1 MSDDAVMQSFEV
13 AAERAGDILP
23 SVYEAY
29 FARCPESRDLM
40 RLVDQHMRGRMMD
53 SVLLLLMGEAASEQ
67 RSYLRFETSNHVS
80 YGVLP
85 YMYENLL
92 YAVRDTVRSV
102 LGPEW
107 TPAME
112 GAWSER
118 LQLLLS
124 EIHEVSA
131 EVR

>member
-1 MSDDAVMQSFEV
+1 MNTSYLIIALSTAVLVSYGF
-13 AAERAGDILP
+13 DLL
-23 SVYEAY
+23 S
-29 FARCPESRDLM
+29 SRFRTPPL
-40 RLVDQHMRGRMMD
+40 L
-53 SVLLLLMGEAASEQ
+53 LLLLMGEAASEQ

-102 LGPEW
+102 VGPEW
-107 TPAME
+107 TPGME

-118 LQLLLS
+118 LALLLS
-124 EIHEVSA
+124 EIHEVAA
-131 EVR
+131 EVP